1 MGLAIILLALGEIA
15 LAITVNNI
23 SDRQLGVIKV
33 LIAHC
38 EEIIKL
44 KKQQEKERG
53 KDERE

>member
-53 KDERE
+53 KDERV

>member
-33 LIAHC
+33 LIKHC

-44 KKQQEKERG
+44 KKEKERE
-53 KDERE
+53 KDERV